1 MIRYNI
7 HSTIVSLVNYTL
19 LNICMYELLIILIL
33 IKSSQSISHFY
44 KYLVYVCIH
53 PRENDK

>member
-1 MIRYNI
+1 
-7 HSTIVSLVNYTL
+7 
-19 LNICMYELLIILIL
+19 MYELLIILIL